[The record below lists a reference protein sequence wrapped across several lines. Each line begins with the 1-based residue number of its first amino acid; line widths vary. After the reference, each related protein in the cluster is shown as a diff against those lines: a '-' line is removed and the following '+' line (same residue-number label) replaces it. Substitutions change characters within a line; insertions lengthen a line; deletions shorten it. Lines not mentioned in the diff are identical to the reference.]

1 MNNQSVLVVD
11 DEPDIRG
18 IVSEILEDEGYKVDS
33 AGDGSEAREKFN
45 RLSPDLVLLDIW
57 MPDTDGIT
65 LLTEWCAQSS
75 NRPPVIMISG
85 HGTVETAVDA
95 LRLGAYDFLEKPLS
109 TAKLLVTVER
119 ALESRQLSAEN
130 TLLRRQ
136 LEPVA
141 ELVGHSPNIQE
152 LKQQIDRIA
161 PGESWVLVRGEPGS
175 GKGVVV
181 RALHRASRRKE
192 QAFIEVNLAS
202 IPGENIAIELFGYED
217 GDSIQAGR
225 FEQAHGG
232 TLVLD
237 EIGDLDL
244 EIQAKLLSTL
254 EERRFYRIGG
264 RTRVEFDVRIFSTS
278 NQDIESKTRQGTFRE
293 DLFYRLNAVPIDVPA
308 LRNHRE
314 DIPDL
319 ISYYTNQILESE
331 NLSFHRF
338 STAAVNYLRNRPWPG
353 NIRELRN
360 FIHRMLITS
369 STEEIDADETRE
381 TMGSAAT
388 PVSADTV
395 AQVVPDFDQ
404 PLREAREQFERDYFN
419 YHLVRTNGNMTALAQ
434 RCSMERTHLY
444 RKLKGLGIN
453 PKSAKNRA

>member
-1 MNNQSVLVVD
+1 MNNQTVLVVD
-11 DEPDIRG
+11 DEPAIRG
-18 IVSEILEDEGYKVDS
+18 VVSEILEDEGYRVDS

-65 LLTEWCAQSS
+65 LLTEWCEQSS

-130 TLLRRQ
+130 TQLRRQ
-136 LEPVA
+136 LEPVT
-141 ELVGHSPNIQE
+141 ELVGHSPAIQE
-152 LKQQIDRIA
+152 LKQQIDRLA
-161 PGESWVLVRGEPGS
+161 PGESWVLVRGERGS

-192 QAFIEVNLAS
+192 QAFVEVNLAS
-202 IPGENIAIELFGYED
+202 VPRERIAIELFGYED
-217 GDSIQAGR
+217 ADSIQAGR
-225 FEQAHGG
+225 FEQAQGG

-244 EIQAKLLSTL
+244 EIQEKLLSTL
-254 EERRFYRIGG
+254 EKSRFYRVGG
-264 RTRVEFDVRIFSTS
+264 KTPVEFDIRIFATS
-278 NQDIESKTRQGTFRE
+278 NQDIESKIREGTFRE
-293 DLFYRLNAVPIDVPA
+293 DLFYRLNAVPIDVPV
-308 LRNHRE
+308 LRRHRE

-369 STEEIDADETRE
+369 SSEEIDADETRE

-388 PVSADTV
+388 PVFTETTGRVD
-395 AQVVPDFDQ
+395 PDFDQ

-419 YHLVRTNGNMTALAQ
+419 YHLLRTNGNM
-434 RCSMERTHLY
+434 RSEERRVGKECRSRWSPY
-444 RKLKGLGIN
+444 K
-453 PKSAKNRA
+453 

>member
-1 MNNQSVLVVD
+1 MNNQTVLVVD
-11 DEPDIRG
+11 DEPDIRSV
-18 IVSEILEDEGYKVDS
+18 VSEILEDEGYRVDS
-33 AGDGSEAREKFN
+33 ARDGFEAREKFN
-45 RLSPDLVLLDIW
+45 ALSPDLVLLDIW

-65 LLTEWCAQSS
+65 LLTEWCTQGS

-130 TLLRRQ
+130 SLLRRQ

-152 LKQQIDRIA
+152 LKQQIDRVA

-192 QAFIEVNLAS
+192 RAFVEVNLAT
-202 IPGENIAIELFGYED
+202 IPGGNVAIELFGYED
-217 GDSIQAGR
+217 ADSMQVGR

-237 EIGDLDL
+237 EIGNLDL
-244 EIQAKLLSTL
+244 QVQEKLLHTM
-254 EERRFYRIGG
+254 EEHRFYRIGG
-264 RTRVEFDVRIFSTS
+264 KSRVEFDVRIFATS
-278 NQDIESKTRQGTFRE
+278 NQDIESKIRQGTFRE
-293 DLFYRLNAVPIDVPA
+293 DLFHHLNAVPIDVPP
-308 LRNHRE
+308 LRKHRE

-331 NLSFHRF
+331 NLSFRRF

-360 FIHRMLITS
+360 FIHRILVTS

-388 PVSADTV
+388 PVPTEPV
-395 AQVVPDFDQ
+395 TQIVPDFDQ

-419 YHLVRTNGNMTALAQ
+419 YHLLRTNGNMTALAQ

-444 RKLKGLGIN
+444 RKLKGLGIK
-453 PKSAKNRA
+453 PKSARNRT